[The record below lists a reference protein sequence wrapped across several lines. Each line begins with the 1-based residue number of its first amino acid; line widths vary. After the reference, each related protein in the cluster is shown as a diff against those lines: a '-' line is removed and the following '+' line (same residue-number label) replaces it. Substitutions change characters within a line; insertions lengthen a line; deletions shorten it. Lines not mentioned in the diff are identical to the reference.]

1 MWEQQA
7 DHGLALGKRQAAL
20 GLIGRWQQDNLGL
33 VLGFERDVAR
43 GLGLELVRVLARRQ
57 ADRGLE

>member
-33 VLGFERDVAR
+33 VLGFERDVEP
-43 GLGLELVRVLARRQ
+43 GLELVHVLGRRQ